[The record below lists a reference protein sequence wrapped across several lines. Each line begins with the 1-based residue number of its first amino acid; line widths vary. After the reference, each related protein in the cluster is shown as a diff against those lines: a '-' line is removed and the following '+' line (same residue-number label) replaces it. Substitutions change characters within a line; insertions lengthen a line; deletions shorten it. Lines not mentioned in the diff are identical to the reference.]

1 MAEPDDNQWHLDK
14 KVPISLI
21 AAIMIQTVAIAWW
34 GATLT
39 ERVDRLEEISSAR
52 QPLVERIARQEALME
67 SVQDTTRRIE
77 TKVDRLIDQ
86 DN

>member
-1 MAEPDDNQWHLDK
+1 
-14 KVPISLI
+14 
-21 AAIMIQTVAIAWW
+21 MINPNKAP
-34 GATLT
+34 LNP
-39 ERVDRLEEISSAR
+39 